1 MAVLSP
7 AARAAALETLPGIDL
22 DLLVIGGGITG
33 AGIARDAAERGLA
46 VALIEA
52 VDFAAGTSSRSS
64 KLIHGGVR
72 YLAQGDVG
80 LVREAANERA
90 VLRRIAPH
98 LCTPVQMVMPTYR
111 RSTHMKLAAGLW
123 AFEKLATIEPAD
135 RHRMLDRDAA
145 VREEPTLAPD
155 GLHGAA
161 TYVEYLTDD
170 ARLVLSNVQSAA
182 AAGAHCVNHVEVTG
196 LDGRTVQLR
205 DALDGRQLTARAR
218 IVVNAA
224 GPWVDELRERAHALS
239 GRRVQLTKGIHLV
252 VDHAR
257 LPLRHVV
264 VMNARDK
271 RPVFAVPRDGI
282 TYLGTTDTH
291 YTAPTLEP
299 GVTADDV
306 DYLLDAANRTFAGAP
321 LARADV
327 LGSWA
332 GLRPLLQEP
341 GKAPSDISRKDEIMI
356 DEASGLV
363 TIAGGKLTAYRRMAE
378 RVVDLVYERLGRT
391 PPPCPTGETPLAGGE
406 GPADVSKLAAAFPAL
421 SGLAIARL
429 ARHHGAGCEA
439 LVARVQRDARAAE
452 PVPGLPG
459 MPRAEIEHALDAEM
473 ALTLEDV
480 LARRTRVLLFT
491 HDQGL
496 GGVEAVADMAAE
508 RLGWSAARRD
518 DEITRYRRLAAD
530 ARSFR

>member
-7 AARAAALETLPGIDL
+7 AARAAALETLPDADL

-33 AGIARDAAERGLA
+33 AGVARDAAERGLR
-46 VALIEA
+46 VGLVEA
-52 VDFAAGTSSRSS
+52 IDFAAGTSSRSS

-90 VLRRIAPH
+90 VLRKIAPH

-135 RHRMLDRDAA
+135 KHRMLDKDDA
-145 VREEPTLAPD
+145 VKEEPGLAPD
-155 GLHGAA
+155 GLFGAA

-170 ARLVLSNVQSAA
+170 ARLVLANIQSAA
-182 AAGAHCVNHVEVTG
+182 DAGALCVNHVEVTG
-196 LDGRTVQLR
+196 FDGTAVALRDTLDGRELR
-205 DALDGRQLTARAR
+205 VRAR

-224 GPWVDELRERAHALS
+224 GPWVDQLRERAHALS
-239 GRRVQLTKGIHLV
+239 GRQVQLTKGIHLV
-252 VDHAR
+252 VEHAR

-291 YTAPTLEP
+291 YATPTLNPEIT
-299 GVTADDV
+299 VDDV
-306 DYLLDAANRTFAGAP
+306 DYLIEAANNTFAGAP
-321 LARADV
+321 LARTDV
-327 LGSWA
+327 VASWA

-356 DEASGLV
+356 DEATGLV

-391 PPPCPTGETPLAGGE
+391 SPPCTTGERPLAGGG
-406 GPADVSKLAAAFPAL
+406 GPADVTKLSETFPAL
-421 SGLAIARL
+421 SGVAVARL
-429 ARHHGAGCEA
+429 ARYHGADSAA
-439 LVARVQRDARAAE
+439 LIERVARDPSAAA
-452 PVPGLPG
+452 PIAGMPGV
-459 MPRAEIEHALDAEM
+459 PRAEIEHALDAEM
-473 ALTLEDV
+473 ALTLDDL
-480 LARRTRVLLFT
+480 LARRTRVLLFS

-496 GGVEAVADMAAE
+496 GGVDTVADMAAA
-508 RLGWSAARRD
+508 RLGWPAERRE

-530 ARSFR
+530 ARSFA